1 MFLENTVEKGGF
13 AQNEPFHIFPQCFLG
28 NLYLKILQPFSP
40 LYTHLNT
47 LKKKALGK
55 HCGEK
60 GGIAQNEQ
68 FHLFPQCFLNNL
80 YLKSFNSHILVAVCS
95 FFEFGTV

>member
-28 NLYLKILQPFSP
+28 NLYLKILQPFSA

-55 HCGEK
+55 HCGK
-60 GGIAQNEQ
+60 KVKLLKMSNFTF
-68 FHLFPQCFLNNL
+68 FHNVF
-80 YLKSFNSHILVAVCS
+80 
-95 FFEFGTV
+95 